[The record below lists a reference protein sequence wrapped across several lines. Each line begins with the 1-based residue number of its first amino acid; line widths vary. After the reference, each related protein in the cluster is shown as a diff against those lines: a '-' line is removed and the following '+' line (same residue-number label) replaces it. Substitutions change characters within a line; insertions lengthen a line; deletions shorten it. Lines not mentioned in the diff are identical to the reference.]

1 MFSYS
6 CVGSHA
12 LARVLQKRSFPAEY
26 LGLLELKTREET
38 R

>member
-12 LARVLQKRSFPAEY
+12 LARVLQKRSSAEY
-26 LGLLELKTREET
+26 LGLLELQTREAT